1 MKQRL
6 SFDRRAATAGQL
18 VTRARIFYDVWY
30 FYEGASTRPS
40 LLDTMNEYPEF
51 FRFDSHAQIV
61 AFIVHI
67 AALFETRKDTF
78 NFPQLVKDAEL
89 VVSHAARMDLQ
100 ALLVSAKPL
109 AVKAAVLRNHLFG
122 HTYEEA
128 FRAASVTPEILRE
141 LTEIGLHISNLLL
154 RARDLGERSF
164 HLLSAEHVAEML
176 RKLAAA

>member
-1 MKQRL
+1 MSTVMNQRL
-6 SFDRRAATAGQL
+6 SFDQRVATAGQL
-18 VTRARIFYDVWY
+18 VTRARIFHDVWY

-40 LLDTMNEYPEF
+40 ILDTMDEYPEF
-51 FRFDSHAQIV
+51 FRFDSHAHFV

-67 AALFETRKDTF
+67 AALFETRKDTI

-122 HTYEEA
+122 HRSASLSYE
-128 FRAASVTPEILRE
+128 
-141 LTEIGLHISNLLL
+141 
-154 RARDLGERSF
+154 
-164 HLLSAEHVAEML
+164 
-176 RKLAAA
+176 